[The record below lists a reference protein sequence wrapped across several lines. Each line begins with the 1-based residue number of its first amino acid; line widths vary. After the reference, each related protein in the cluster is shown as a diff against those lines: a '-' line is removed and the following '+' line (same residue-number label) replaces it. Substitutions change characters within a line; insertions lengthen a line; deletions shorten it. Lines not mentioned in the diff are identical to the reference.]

1 MNPQKTVLVTGV
13 SSGIGKAIATLLSDE
28 GFRVFGTQRKP
39 PQDEQ
44 TSKITLLPLDV
55 RDPQS
60 VQSCVD
66 AVLQQ
71 AGRIDALINN
81 AGYTLLGA
89 AEETTLEEA
98 QQLFETN
105 FFGVLRMTRSVL
117 PIFRRQGYGRIV
129 NIGSAAGFAPTP
141 YQAIY
146 SASKHALE
154 GYSESLDY
162 EVRQFGIR
170 VSVIEPGFMRT
181 NMALNSQL
189 AGHLLASYETERSHV
204 ADAVRANIANGN
216 DPRKVA
222 SVVLEALTSRS
233 PRQVYLA
240 GRDARMVSLARKF
253 APSGMF
259 DKGLRRQFGLA
270 SV

>member
-13 SSGIGKAIATLLSDE
+13 SSGIGKAIATLLSDK

-39 PQDEQ
+39 PQDEP

-60 VQSCVD
+60 VQSGVD
-66 AVLQQ
+66 AVLRQ
-71 AGRIDALINN
+71 AGRIDALVNN
-81 AGYTLLGA
+81 AGYALIGA

-105 FFGVLRMTRSVL
+105 FFGVLRMTRAVL

-129 NIGSAAGFAPTP
+129 NIGSVAGFAPTP

-154 GYSESLDY
+154 GYTESLDY

-170 VSVIEPGFMRT
+170 VSVIEPGFIRT
-181 NMALNSQL
+181 NITLNSQV
-189 AGHLLASYETERSHV
+189 AANLLAPYAAERSHV
-204 ADAVRANIANGN
+204 DEALRKNIAHGD
-216 DPRKVA
+216 DPQTVA
-222 SVVLEALTSRS
+222 SVVLQALTSRS

-240 GRDARMVSLARKF
+240 GSDARMVSLARKF